1 MANST
6 KNKAERSK
14 LGSKKQV
21 KPGVWQI
28 RVSAGYKKDGS
39 QRRASRTIHGT
50 ERDADMAIARL
61 ADEMGRRPTLGD
73 SYSLDDYFWGKFVP
87 GREVTTTITN
97 VKNHIG
103 NYRNHIEP
111 YFGQWDI
118 GEIDNR
124 AVQQWIYGLPPQSAP
139 CYVRTLRAVLN
150 QARFDHVIDTSPMA
164 DFQFKMPRGRKTAPL
179 PVWGVQEVADCLMR
193 LEGNRLYPLWLVMV
207 GGGLSRSE
215 AHYNDWEDIKWVRIT
230 DIDGEGHWTA
240 YVPVTGACV
249 CNDGM
254 KEPKNDRRYRTAPIR
269 PIFADPLHEY
279 VSTGPL
285 LKSMQGTRL
294 SPGYIDVLWKKLF
307 DEGQPL
313 EGMPFVGMNRMRATY
328 ATLMQEAGVES
339 SIINAMQGRSK
350 DSPIL
355 YTNYLN
361 PGKST
366 FVAAAGKM
374 EKLVTSA

>member
-1 MANST
+1 MVNST

-14 LGSKKQV
+14 LGSKKEV
-21 KPGVWQI
+21 RPGVWQI

-39 QRRASRTIHGT
+39 QRRASRTVHGT

-73 SYSLDDYFWGKFVP
+73 SYTLDDYFWGKFIP
-87 GREVTTTITN
+87 GREASTTKTN
-97 VKNHIG
+97 VLNHCS
-103 NYRNHIEP
+103 NYRNYIAP

-124 AVQQWIYGLPPQSAP
+124 AVQQWIYTLPPQSAQ
-139 CYVRTLRAVLN
+139 CYVRTLRATLN
-150 QARFDHVIDTSPMA
+150 QARFDHVISTSPMA
-164 DFQFKMPRGRKTAPL
+164 DFQFRMPKGRNTAPL
-179 PVWGVQEVADCLMR
+179 PVWGVEEVAECLVR
-193 LEGNRLYPLWLVMV
+193 LKGNRLYPLWLVMV

-215 AHYNDWEDIKWVRIT
+215 AHYNDWENIKWVRIT
-230 DIDGEGHWTA
+230 GLDGEGHWTA
-240 YVPVTGACV
+240 YVPVLGACV
-249 CNDGM
+249 CYDGM
-254 KEPKNDRRYRTAPIR
+254 KDPKNDRRYRVAPIQ
-269 PIFADPLHEY
+269 PVFADPLHECMD
-279 VSTGPL
+279 TGPL
-285 LKSMQGTRL
+285 LKAKAGNRL
-294 SPGYIDVLWKKLF
+294 YPGYINVLWKELF
-307 DEGQPL
+307 EEGHPL
-313 EGMPFVGMNRMRATY
+313 EGMPFVWLNRMRATY
-328 ATLMQEAGVES
+328 ATLMQQAGVES

-374 EKLVTSA
+374 EELVTSA